1 MSRFISDTID
11 FEFIDEQPGIV
22 ERMIKALDLD
32 GEPGDITIKA
42 GFDPNQS
49 RNADGTWGS
58 GVDKITVYRGRGRNY
73 AEGENEGF
81 LWVATNKETASNYA
95 EWDEDGNPLVDEWQI
110 DKPKNPL
117 KFPYKRPNQYVT
129 SENIENIFRQYL
141 LRKIKA
147 KEISIEDYRLLS
159 EKIKKFRKLAG
170 DKVEALST
178 VLNKKET
185 AKISSEIIRD
195 LGFDA
200 LEISEGTFV
209 TYGLLKTKK
218 LLKDIINQKAGFD
231 PNQQRND
238 DGTWGSGGQDVEN
251 ALEALQTLELED
263 DQVRIPEFN
272 PDTDEIIDK
281 LEPGVFIYGKNSA
294 EIREVGPQE
303 LFLLDSDDEIMGFVR
318 LTKNKKQA
326 SINLIYLKENFRGY
340 GYGSNFYKYF
350 LDKGVNLKSDS
361 EITGG
366 TMGLYKS
373 LIRQGY
379 PYKIDS
385 KGRVI
390 LKPKPRTKDLADVI
404 NQKAGFK
411 PGQARD
417 KDGKWADKWAGM
429 KTREQE
435 IKDQKKETAL
445 IYDADGNLL
454 QEIGGSETHVE
465 IPLLQDGAHILTHNH
480 PNSSSFS
487 RADILFLTDNDLG
500 SIRAIGPSGNIFE
513 MTLKKEFFG
522 WKSEVLTSWS
532 DAKELADAE
541 VKSYLVESLGEDWET
556 PYWRVNENKVKTAQK
571 VFGRWSD
578 RVNWHLANS
587 TEFGKKHLNY
597 KTYKP

>member
-513 MTLKKEFFG
+513 MNLKKEFFG

-587 TEFGKKHLNY
+587 TEFGKKYLNY

>member
-281 LEPGVFIYGKNSA
+281 LERGVFIYGKNSA

-454 QEIGGSETHVE
+454 QEINGSETHVD
-465 IPLLQDGAHILTHNH
+465 IPTDNLLNAYVLAHNH
-480 PNSSSFS
+480 PNNSSFS
-487 RADILFLTDNDLG
+487 RADVLFLFNHLDK
-500 SIRAIGPSGNIFE
+500 IRAIGPNGVVHELSMDHKALMDYLFKGGKADTKDIVSAWDWAKIFAEAE
-513 MTLKKEFFG
+513 MKTYLKNKYKPNNDI
-522 WKSEVLTSWS
+522 WL
-532 DAKELADAE
+532 
-541 VKSYLVESLGEDWET
+541 
-556 PYWRVNENKVKTAQK
+556 YWRQK
-571 VFGRWSD
+571 DKAS
-578 RVNWHLANS
+578 
-587 TEFGKKHLNY
+587 
-597 KTYKP
+597 